1 MNSKLRPFTLLIVVC
16 LLLAPRLRAQDD
28 ATNDSD
34 LKKMLKEAEEM
45 QREAEDIQKKN
56 PPAPGAKKKL
66 AEMEAE
72 AKAEAVRQE
81 QEEKQEK
88 AKLQAALKKQLE
100 APGPVALPDWTPRTP
115 QFTASGTP
123 TKKIDNDEV
132 KIIQIGTSTLTPK
145 ELADGWEAAASASGN
160 LNHVRNN
167 ISSNGN
173 LTTIMFL
180 STPTD
185 PVQKVE
191 LAARRAPGEKISR
204 VEISSPLPKLE
215 EAGE

>member
-45 QREAEDIQKKN
+45 QKEAEDIQKKN

-100 APGPVALPDWTPRTP
+100 TGCITRLDADDAAIHGLGYAHEKNRQRRSENYPDRHLGTYAKGTGRRLGSRRIRRRQP
-115 QFTASGTP
+115 Q
-123 TKKIDNDEV
+123 
-132 KIIQIGTSTLTPK
+132 
-145 ELADGWEAAASASGN
+145 
-160 LNHVRNN
+160 
-167 ISSNGN
+167 
-173 LTTIMFL
+173 
-180 STPTD
+180 
-185 PVQKVE
+185 
-191 LAARRAPGEKISR
+191 SR
-204 VEISSPLPKLE
+204 SKQHQQQR
-215 EAGE
+215 